1 MNGRTKRIL
10 YRVFSGILSGLA
22 GCAMLY
28 FVYRWVVLILFLERA
43 GQIAYG
49 CALGAAAIA
58 TGLLLPHLALH
69 ELGHFAVG
77 AAFGLKP
84 RRVRIGMVSFGHGG
98 VRFGR
103 GKGSGESQFS
113 LRQAD
118 GARWRLIFT
127 TLSGPLFNLLYATT
141 VLLLF
146 FLLQT
151 RGPALL
157 FFAYFVPLNVSE
169 GISALIPADLPEGK
183 TDGEVVWELAHRR
196 GESEL
201 ALRVMQAQCLL
212 RQGGYTS
219 LPRELLFEVPV
230 VREDS
235 PEFSAL
241 LLLQTEYCRA
251 AGETQL
257 AERLEARRRMLEA
270 ENDGADGR
278 GGESE
283 DPGGADGRGGESEDP
298 GGADGRGGV

>member
-28 FVYRWVVLILFLERA
+28 FVYRWVVLLLFLERA

-69 ELGHFAVG
+69 ELGHFVVG

-103 GKGSGESQFS
+103 GKGAGESQFS
-113 LRQAD
+113 LRRAD

-241 LLLQTEYCRA
+241 LLLQSEYCRA

-283 DPGGADGRGGESEDP
+283 DPGGADGRGG
-298 GGADGRGGV
+298 V